1 MSARQIVS
9 PAMADE
15 LDARVE
21 QAGGDIA
28 AVRHEVEDKL
38 HAMEAQEEPADQV
51 QVALLLAEIEYLDA
65 KAEEA
70 QQSVQ
75 EKHVG
80 LMDRIRHM
88 FGGQD

>member
-15 LDARVE
+15 LDARVK

-70 QQSVQ
+70 QQS
-75 EKHVG
+75 
-80 LMDRIRHM
+80 
-88 FGGQD
+88 

>member
-1 MSARQIVS
+1 MSAQQMVS
-9 PAMADE
+9 PAMAAD
-15 LDARVE
+15 LDARVK

-51 QVALLLAEIEYLDA
+51 QIALLLGEIDYLDA
-65 KAEEA
+65 KAEAA

-88 FGGQD
+88 FGGQG